1 MTDTHVTAPTQFV
14 EVDGVRYAYRRY
26 GAESGTPLLFFQHFR
41 GGLDNWDPLVTD
53 GLAQGRSVILFNY
66 AGVASSTGENATT
79 VDGMADGGAAFVKA
93 LDLDQVDVLGFSI
106 GGFVAQSFAH
116 RYPDLVRKL
125 VLVGTGPRNGE
136 SNPDP
141 KVFQVAGN
149 PVPTEEDFLYLF
161 FSPSEASQA
170 AGRAFWARR
179 HERQDEDPAS
189 SIDTLKAQA
198 AAIGEWTQARGERYA
213 YLAEIRQPTL
223 IVNGHNDIMVPTINS
238 FTLQQHIP
246 NARLILYPDSGHGSQ
261 FQYPEEFVTHVSL
274 FLDAENI

>member
-1 MTDTHVTAPTQFV
+1 
-14 EVDGVRYAYRRY
+14 
-26 GAESGTPLLFFQHFR
+26 
-41 GGLDNWDPLVTD
+41 
-53 GLAQGRSVILFNY
+53 
-66 AGVASSTGENATT
+66 
-79 VDGMADGGAAFVKA
+79 MADGGAAFVKA

-170 AGRAFWARR
+170 AGRRSEERR
-179 HERQDEDPAS
+179 VGKEC
-189 SIDTLKAQA
+189 
-198 AAIGEWTQARGERYA
+198 
-213 YLAEIRQPTL
+213 
-223 IVNGHNDIMVPTINS
+223 
-238 FTLQQHIP
+238 
-246 NARLILYPDSGHGSQ
+246 
-261 FQYPEEFVTHVSL
+261 VSTCRSRW
-274 FLDAENI
+274 

>member
-1 MTDTHVTAPTQFV
+1 MTDAHITAPTQFV
-14 EVDGVRYAYRRY
+14 EADGVRYAYRRF
-26 GAESGTPLLFFQHFR
+26 GAETGTPFLFFQHFR
-41 GGLDNWDPLVTD
+41 GGTDNWDPLVTD
-53 GLAQGRSVILFNY
+53 GLAAGRPVILFNY

-93 LDLDQVDVLGFSI
+93 LVLSQVDVLGFSI
-106 GGFVAQSFAH
+106 GGFVAQSLAL
-116 RYPDLVRKL
+116 RYPGLVGKL

-136 SNPDP
+136 TNPDP

-149 PVPTEEDFLYLF
+149 PMPTEDDFLYLF

-179 HERQDEDPAS
+179 HERQDGDPPS

-198 AAIGEWTQARGERYA
+198 AAIGEWVEPRGERYA
-213 YLAEIRQPTL
+213 YLKEIRQPTL
-223 IVNGHNDIMVPTINS
+223 IVNGRNDIMVPTINS

-246 NARLILYPDSGHGSQ
+246 NAQLILYPDSGHGSQ
-261 FQYPEEFVTHVSL
+261 FQYPELFVAHVKL
-274 FLDAENI
+274 FRDAG